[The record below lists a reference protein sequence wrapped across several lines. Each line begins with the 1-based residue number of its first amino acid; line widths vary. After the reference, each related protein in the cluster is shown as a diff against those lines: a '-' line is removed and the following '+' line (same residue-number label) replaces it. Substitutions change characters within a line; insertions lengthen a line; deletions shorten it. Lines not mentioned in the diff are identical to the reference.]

1 MLTFKGGLVFLVSLL
16 TIHTLNVWHVP
27 SGTDEYCSP
36 VPSSTYFV
44 PGRYGYPSRQAVQ
57 GADSV
62 G

>member
-1 MLTFKGGLVFLVSLL
+1 MFLVSLL
-16 TIHTLNVWHVP
+16 TIHTLSVWHVP